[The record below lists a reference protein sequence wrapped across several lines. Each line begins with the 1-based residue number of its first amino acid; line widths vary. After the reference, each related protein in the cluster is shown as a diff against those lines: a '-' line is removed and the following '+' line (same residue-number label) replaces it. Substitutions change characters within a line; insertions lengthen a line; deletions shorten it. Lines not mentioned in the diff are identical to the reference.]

1 MTVAL
6 IDDDEAVLDSL
17 RMLLQ
22 NRGMP
27 VECFTSAER
36 FLSRLETMP
45 LSCIVSDVRMPG
57 LSGLDL
63 QGELLKRGSSAPLI
77 LITGHGDIAMAVSA
91 IKLGAFDFIEK
102 PLDDHK
108 LMQSIRKATES
119 SEQRH
124 IRQDQVDE
132 TQRRIAELSL
142 RQRQVRRWSPR
153 TFQQGDCA
161 APSHQPPNCRK
172 LPRVGHGENG
182 GDKSCRSRT
191 NGRPSGIQ
199 WRPGNRGRPIATSRF
214 RPITL
219 HTPTSGTNS
228 PRPLCR
234 VRPGV
239 QAWFFVLS
247 APR

>member
-45 LSCIVSDVRMPG
+45 VSCIVSDVRMPG

-63 QGELLKRGSSAPLI
+63 QDELLKRGSPAPLI

-124 IRQDQVDE
+124 IRQEQIDE
-132 TQRRIAELSL
+132 TRR
-142 RQRQVRRWSPR
+142 RDR
-153 TFQQGDCA
+153 
-161 APSHQPPNCRK
+161 
-172 LPRVGHGENG
+172 
-182 GDKSCRSRT
+182 
-191 NGRPSGIQ
+191 
-199 WRPGNRGRPIATSRF
+199 
-214 RPITL
+214 
-219 HTPTSGTNS
+219 
-228 PRPLCR
+228 
-234 VRPGV
+234 
-239 QAWFFVLS
+239 
-247 APR
+247 